1 MLARILTSDWGSSLS
16 TFLPSAKAEMIPHL
30 SRRIFY
36 ASTLHDGKK
45 NLSFTPEAFRAINR
59 HRRLGNVDELQNR
72 VKTGREH
79 GLPQRDNRQ
88 RFELTSQ
95 AAPSTTLSEARE
107 KIETELVQQAL
118 KKYLGGVNSA
128 AANLRTSRFILI
140 ELMERSG
147 IARE

>member
-36 ASTLHDGKK
+36 AGTLHDGKK

-72 VKTGREH
+72 VKTAENMAYRGEITGNDSNLLHKLR
-79 GLPQRDNRQ
+79 LP
-88 RFELTSQ
+88 L
-95 AAPSTTLSEARE
+95 P
-107 KIETELVQQAL
+107 
-118 KKYLGGVNSA
+118 
-128 AANLRTSRFILI
+128 
-140 ELMERSG
+140 
-147 IARE
+147 